1 MSDNSLAR
9 FFSAFNDIEQFLRQA
24 VGAKNS
30 DSFWWIVDRA
40 HDKHLLS
47 KRQAEQLKD
56 LGNLRNAIA
65 HGRYFDGEP
74 IATPHPQVLA
84 QLENLQRLLTDPP
97 TAQSLLANREVTTLG
112 PDTPIMEALRLINR
126 TGYSQIPIY
135 DSGAY
140 QALLTT
146 NVIARWVAADLGD
159 DGVVNAAS
167 ISAVLE
173 FAEKKDRAEFLP
185 RNASAQEVI
194 DALTEPAADGTHP
207 SAVLLTE
214 QGKPSQ
220 RPLAIA
226 TPADLAVLVDALEW
240 E

>member
-1 MSDNSLAR
+1 MGDHSPAR
-9 FFSAFNDIEQFLRQA
+9 FFSTFNDIEQFLRQA
-24 VGAKNS
+24 IGAKNS

-40 HDKHLLS
+40 HNKHLLS

-56 LGNLRNAIA
+56 YGNLRNAIA

-74 IATPHPQVLA
+74 IATPHPQA
-84 QLENLQRLLTDPP
+84 ITQLENLQRLLTDPP
-97 TAQSLLANREVTTLG
+97 TAHSLLAGREVTILA
-112 PDTPIMEALRLINR
+112 PDTPIMEALRLINQ

-135 DSGAY
+135 DSGTY

-167 ISAVLE
+167 INAVVE
-173 FAEKKDRAEFLP
+173 FAEQKDRAEFLP
-185 RNASAQEVI
+185 RTASAQEVI
-194 DALTEPAADGTHP
+194 DALTEPAADGMHV

-214 QGKPSQ
+214 HGKLSQ
-220 RPLAIA
+220 LPLAIA
-226 TPADLAVLVDALEW
+226 TPADLAVLVDALDW

>member
-24 VGAKNS
+24 IGAKNS

-56 LGNLRNAIA
+56 FSNLRNAIA
-65 HGRYFDGEP
+65 HGRYFSGEP
-74 IATPHPQVLA
+74 IATPHPHVIK

-97 TAQSLLANREVTTLG
+97 TAQALLASRDVTTLA
-112 PDTPIMEALRLINR
+112 PDTPIMEALKLIDT

-135 DSGAY
+135 ESGTY

-159 DGVVNAAS
+159 DGVINAAS
-167 ISAVLE
+167 INTVLE
-173 FAEKKDRAEFLP
+173 FAERNDRAEFLP
-185 RNASAQEVI
+185 RTASAQEVI
-194 DALTEPAADGTHP
+194 DALTDPAADGTHP
-207 SAVLLTE
+207 GAVLLTE
-214 QGKPSQ
+214 HGKSSQ
-220 RPLAIA
+220 FPVSIA
-226 TPADLAVLVDALEW
+226 TPADLATLVAAVEW

>member
-56 LGNLRNAIA
+56 FGNLRNAIA

-97 TAQSLLANREVTTLG
+97 TAQSLLADREVTTLG
-112 PDTPIMEALRLINR
+112 PDTPIMEALRLISK

-159 DGVVNAAS
+159 DGVINAAS
-167 ISAVLE
+167 ISTVLE
-173 FAEKKDRAEFLP
+173 FAERKDRAEFLP
-185 RNASAQEVI
+185 RTASAQEVI

-207 SAVLLTE
+207 GAVLLTE
-214 QGKPSQ
+214 HGTPSQ
-220 RPLAIA
+220 RPVSIA
-226 TPADLAVLVDALEW
+226 TPADLATLVAAVEW